1 MECVALSD
9 KTLIHNLKGLCG
21 DARVRTSKVIAYL
34 AEVER
39 RDLHLKKGYRSLF
52 AFCTRRLKMS
62 EYEAVTRIA
71 AARLLATHGHI
82 VELLERGDVTLTT
95 VYLLQKHLVK
105 GGCDDLIAACKGK
118 GSRQVKQIIAGR
130 FPQPDAPDRIRKLPA
145 RACENPAQAS
155 RATEVGEA
163 GESWDAAALRTPNHV
178 PSPRPSAAERTDD
191 LFAGATTAPVVA
203 VGVPE
208 AAQHVEV
215 SNSAMQVSPNE
226 AAGVPVRGANT
237 VPAGFHRVSSAAGQ
251 AIVPLASDRH
261 KIQFT
266 ISTALCEKIE
276 RALRLSSHRNR
287 TGDFATMFEQ
297 AVDLLLVKLEKERLA
312 KTTRRSRSSVVG
324 ASEALEAR
332 LACQPP
338 DSSHALAAESTY
350 LAQDGR
356 STNTEVEQGCS
367 TDSGEDARGSVRA
380 SPEKP
385 SSDAPGGIG
394 ISLTSPSKKGGE
406 AALFPKGD
414 VAERA
419 TDTGIDASSVLAADA
434 EAEGDALSG
443 RPEWHAKGR
452 RRAKRRGA
460 FGREA
465 RRAAFLRDGEQC
477 AFIGDDG
484 VRCDAR
490 SFLEVDHIEPRA
502 LGGQGTATNARVLC
516 AAHNAYEA
524 RRRFG
529 RRHVERRIKE
539 KREERGRRVDRSPF
553 NDVEDTHDDLV
564 RTADADVVVP
574 RGSSLVRGDP
584 HLHETGRHSPGNR
597 CERST

>member
-1 MECVALSD
+1 MGCVALSD

-71 AARLLATHGHI
+71 AARLLATHGHL

-118 GSRQVKQIIAGR
+118 GARQVKQIIAAR
-130 FPQPDAPDRIRKLPA
+130 FPQPDAPDRIRKLPV
-145 RACENPAQAS
+145 RAFERPAGFES
-155 RATEVGEA
+155 HATEVGTEGAA
-163 GESWDAAALRTPNHV
+163 GWDAVAPRTPAVGV
-178 PSPRPSAAERTDD
+178 PAPRSSAASVD
-191 LFAGATTAPVVA
+191 LFVRPESTIAPVVA
-203 VGVPE
+203 VTALGDAGEPMQRE
-208 AAQHVEV
+208 GAPAMHVL
-215 SNSAMQVSPNE
+215 PNE
-226 AAGVPVRGANT
+226 GGGVPVSRGA
-237 VPAGFHRVSSAAGQ
+237 SSAITASSHRRSSSAGQ
-251 AIVPLASDRH
+251 GIVPLASDRH

-297 AVDLLLVKLEKERLA
+297 AVDLLLLKLEKELLA
-312 KTTRRSRSSVVG
+312 KTTRRSKTSVLG
-324 ASEALEAR
+324 ASEKPEAQVASEASVAHEATSPSSLSAH
-332 LACQPP
+332 LAR
-338 DSSHALAAESTY
+338 AGTV
-350 LAQDGR
+350 
-356 STNTEVEQGCS
+356 TEVDQRIS
-367 TDSGEDARGSVRA
+367 ADSGEERRGSSLA
-380 SPEKP
+380 SQDEP
-385 SSDAPGGIG
+385 SCGSVGAIDISCCDGEAPGEVPHSPKDGELGTHADPGINEAMTG
-394 ISLTSPSKKGGE
+394 ETSP
-406 AALFPKGD
+406 D
-414 VAERA
+414 VDEEEH
-419 TDTGIDASSVLAADA
+419 GH
-434 EAEGDALSG
+434 ALSG
-443 RPEWHAKGR
+443 RPEWQAKGR
-452 RRAKRRGA
+452 RRDKRRGA

-484 VRCDAR
+484 VRCDAT

-502 LGGQGTATNARVLC
+502 LGGQGAASNARVLC

-529 RRHVERRIKE
+529 RRHIERRIKE
-539 KREERGRRVDRSPF
+539 KREERARRADRSAF
-553 NDVEDTHDDLV
+553 HDVEELTQ
-564 RTADADVVVP
+564 RPCAD
-574 RGSSLVRGDP
+574 
-584 HLHETGRHSPGNR
+584 
-597 CERST
+597 